1 MSNPFRAL
9 DLKLLPAGAR
19 VGEPEGRPQG
29 PLQMN
34 QPAALAMTDLRRVA
48 AVAIHPD
55 ASLEAAQQRMV
66 HARVRMLLVT
76 DPAGELLGLI
86 TSRDLLGEAPIRVA
100 VEDGVARD
108 QLAVSRVMVPRERIQ
123 VLDWGDVQHA
133 SIGDVVCTLRDS
145 GRQHAL
151 VVQQGRPPQICGI
164 FSATQIGRLLGVPVE
179 ASDKPQSFAEV
190 EHLLA
195 PT

>member
-1 MSNPFRAL
+1 MSSYRTL
-9 DLKLLPAGAR
+9 RLHSLPPHAH
-19 VGEPEGRPQG
+19 VGEPEGQRPEG
-29 PLQMN
+29 LTMDR
-34 QPAALAMTDLRRVA
+34 PAPDAMTDLRRVA

-55 ASLEAAQQRMV
+55 ATLEAAQQRMV

-86 TSRDLLGEAPIRVA
+86 TARDLLGEAPIRAA

-108 QLAVSRVMVPRERIQ
+108 QLAVRRVMVPRERIQ
-123 VLDWGDVQHA
+123 VLDWDDVQHA
-133 SIGDVVCTLRDS
+133 SVGDMVHTLRES

-151 VVQQGRPPQICGI
+151 VVQQGRPPRVCGI
-164 FSATQIGRLLGVPVE
+164 FSATHIGRLLGVPIE

-195 PT
+195 AT

>member
-1 MSNPFRAL
+1 MSSYRTL
-9 DLKLLPAGAR
+9 RLGMLPAHAH
-19 VGEPEGRPQG
+19 VGEPTALPKAG
-29 PLQMN
+29 LAMD

-55 ASLEAAQQRMV
+55 ASLEVAQQRMV

-76 DPAGELLGLI
+76 DPAGELLGLV
-86 TSRDLLGEAPIRVA
+86 TARDLMGEAPIRAA
-100 VEDGVARD
+100 VEDGTARD
-108 QLAVSRVMVPRERIQ
+108 QLAVRRVMVPGERIQ
-123 VLDWGDVQHA
+123 VLDWADVQNA
-133 SIGDVVCTLRDS
+133 SIGDVVQTLRES

-151 VVQQGRPPQICGI
+151 VVQQGRPPQVCGI
-164 FSATQIGRLLGVPVE
+164 FSATHIGRLLGVRID

-195 PT
+195 AT

>member
-1 MSNPFRAL
+1 MSSYRTLRLHA
-9 DLKLLPAGAR
+9 LPAHAQ
-19 VGEPEGRPQG
+19 VGEPDTPRSEGIT
-29 PLQMN
+29 MD
-34 QPAALAMTDLRRVA
+34 QPAPYAMTDLRRVA

-55 ASLEAAQQRMV
+55 ATLEAAQQRMV

-76 DPAGELLGLI
+76 DAAGELLGLI
-86 TSRDLLGEAPIRVA
+86 TARDLMGETPIRVA

-108 QLAVSRVMVPRERIQ
+108 HLAVRRVMVPRERIQ
-123 VLDWGDVQHA
+123 VLDWSDVQHA
-133 SIGDVVCTLRDS
+133 NVGDVVNTLRDS

-151 VVQQGRPPQICGI
+151 VVQQGKPPRVCGI
-164 FSATQIGRLLGVPVE
+164 FSATHIGRLLGVRIE

-195 PT
+195 AT

>member
-1 MSNPFRAL
+1 MTSYRTL
-9 DLKLLPAGAR
+9 RLHSLPAHAH
-19 VGEPEGRPQG
+19 VGEPESHRAEGIT
-29 PLQMN
+29 MD
-34 QPAALAMTDLRRVA
+34 QPALHAMTDLRRVA

-66 HARVRMLLVT
+66 HAHVRMLLVT
-76 DPAGELLGLI
+76 DSAGELLGLI
-86 TSRDLLGEAPIRVA
+86 TARDLLGETPIRVA

-108 QLAVSRVMVPRERIQ
+108 QLAVRRVMVGRDRIQ
-123 VLDWGDVQHA
+123 VLDWSDVQHA
-133 SIGDVVCTLRDS
+133 NLGDVVQTLRES

-151 VVQQGRPPQICGI
+151 VVQHGHPPQVCGI
-164 FSATQIGRLLGVPVE
+164 FSATHIGRLLGVRIE

-195 PT
+195 AS

>member
-1 MSNPFRAL
+1 MSSYRTL
-9 DLKLLPAGAR
+9 RLHSLPAHAH
-19 VGEPEGRPQG
+19 VGEPEGQRPEG
-29 PLQMN
+29 VTMDR
-34 QPAALAMTDLRRVA
+34 PAPDAMTDLRRVA

-55 ASLEAAQQRMV
+55 ATLEAAQQRMV

-86 TSRDLLGEAPIRVA
+86 TARDLMGETPIRAA

-108 QLAVSRVMVPRERIQ
+108 QLAVRRVMVPRERIQ
-123 VLDWGDVQHA
+123 VLDWNDVQHA
-133 SIGDVVCTLRDS
+133 SVGDMVQTLRES

-151 VVQQGRPPQICGI
+151 VVQQGKPPRVCGI
-164 FSATQIGRLLGVPVE
+164 FSATHIGRLLGVPIE

-195 PT
+195 AT

>member
-1 MSNPFRAL
+1 MSSYRTL
-9 DLKLLPAGAR
+9 RLHSLPAHSH
-19 VGEPEGRPQG
+19 VGEPESPRPEG
-29 PLQMN
+29 ITMD
-34 QPAALAMTDLRRVA
+34 QPAPYAMTDLRRVA

-55 ASLEAAQQRMV
+55 ATLEAAQQRMV

-76 DPAGELLGLI
+76 DSGGELLGLV
-86 TSRDLLGEAPIRVA
+86 TARDLMGETPIRVA

-108 QLAVSRVMVPRERIQ
+108 QLAVRRVMVPRERIQ
-123 VLDWGDVQHA
+123 VLDWSDVRHA
-133 SIGDVVCTLRDS
+133 SIGDVVHTLRES

-151 VVQQGRPPQICGI
+151 VLEQGKPPRVCGI
-164 FSATQIGRLLGVPVE
+164 FSATHIGRLLGVAIE

-195 PT
+195 AT

>member
-1 MSNPFRAL
+1 MSSYRTL
-9 DLKLLPAGAR
+9 RLGMLPAHAH
-19 VGEPEGRPQG
+19 VGEPTALPKAG
-29 PLQMN
+29 LAMD

-55 ASLEAAQQRMV
+55 ASLEVAQQRMV

-86 TSRDLLGEAPIRVA
+86 TARDLLGEAPIRAA
-100 VEDGVARD
+100 VEDGTARD
-108 QLAVSRVMVPRERIQ
+108 QLAVRRVMVPGERIQ
-123 VLDWGDVQHA
+123 VLDWADVQNA
-133 SIGDVVCTLRDS
+133 SIGDVVQTLRES

-151 VVQQGRPPQICGI
+151 VVHQGRPPQVCGI
-164 FSATQIGRLLGVPVE
+164 FSITQIGRLLGVRME

-195 PT
+195 AT

>member
-1 MSNPFRAL
+1 MTSYRTL
-9 DLKLLPAGAR
+9 RLSSLPAHSR
-19 VGEPEGRPQG
+19 VGEPETVQSGR
-29 PLQMN
+29 LVVD

-48 AVAIHPD
+48 AVAIHAD
-55 ASLEAAQQRMV
+55 ATLEAAQHRMQ

-76 DPAGELLGLI
+76 DAAGELLGLI
-86 TSRDLLGEAPIRVA
+86 TARDLMGEAPIRAA
-100 VEDGVARD
+100 VEDGAARD
-108 QLAVSRVMVPRERIQ
+108 HLPVRRIMVPAERIQ
-123 VLDWGDVQHA
+123 VLDWVDVQHA
-133 SIGDVVCTLRDS
+133 TIGDVVQTLRDS

-164 FSATQIGRLLGVPVE
+164 FSATQIGRLLGVRIE

-195 PT
+195 AT